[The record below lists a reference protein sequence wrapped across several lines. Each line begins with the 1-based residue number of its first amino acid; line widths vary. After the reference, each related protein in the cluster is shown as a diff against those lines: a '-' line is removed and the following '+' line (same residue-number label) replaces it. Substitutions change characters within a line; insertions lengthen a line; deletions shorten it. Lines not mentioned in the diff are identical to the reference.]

1 MRVELNGLLEIG
13 KYQIHQRDGLF
24 VLSHNSKEFG
34 SLKGLVEAISIVT
47 KFSKNEVEV
56 VEKENLKKI
65 NELLDEDP
73 DDDDDDLETE
83 GPDFGDDDED
93 DIGDDDEGNSY

>member
-34 SLKGLVEAISIVT
+34 SLKSLIEAISIVT

-65 NELLDEDP
+65 ENLKTELL
-73 DDDDDDLETE
+73 DDDDLETE